1 MESRGGSI
9 RREEEK
15 EEEEGMGQDTVEK
28 QLIMSP
34 IK

>member
-1 MESRGGSI
+1 MDKSSR
-9 RREEEK
+9 RREEE
-15 EEEEGMGQDTVEK
+15 EEMEPDTVKK

>member
-1 MESRGGSI
+1 MESRGGSM
-9 RREEEK
+9 RREEE
-15 EEEEGMGQDTVEK
+15 EEEMGQDTVEK

>member
-1 MESRGGSI
+1 METGGGRM
-9 RREEEK
+9 RREEEV
-15 EEEEGMGQDTVEK
+15 EEEEMRQDTVEK